1 MDLSQT
7 IAPVIDQV
15 TAEDFLGGP
24 RTVTITNVREGTA
37 EQPVNIDVAE
47 YPDRPYRPSKTMRRV
62 LVAAW
67 GPDSTAYIGRRMT
80 LYRDPD
86 VKFGRD
92 TVGGIKISHLTH
104 IPKPLRLA
112 LTVKRGQRAPYTV
125 EPLPNV
131 APTTLARMP
140 EESSDRIE
148 ALMAQLGLD
157 EGKEKAATAW
167 ATNNRA
173 DDWTTLTPDEAARL
187 IGFLET
193 KLPTTE
199 QD

>member
-37 EQPVNIDVAE
+37 EQPVNIDLAE

-62 LVAAW
+62 IVSAW

-86 VKFGRD
+86 VRFGKD
-92 TVGGIKISHLTH
+92 VVGGIKISHLSH

-167 ATNNRA
+167 ATNNRT